1 MNVITTFT
9 LFCCFSSNVTVELVT
24 MLPLTNKRIKF
35 LNNLEYQF
43 EINIVGKEFFQHF
56 NLLYKPSPTSKHDN
70 YTI

>member
-24 MLPLTNKRIKF
+24 MLPLKTKQYF
-35 LNNLEYQF
+35 FFNNLEYQF
-43 EINIVGKEFFQHF
+43 EINIVEKEFFQHL
-56 NLLYKPSPTSKHDN
+56 NHLYKPSPTSKHEN